1 MKRYLLVLSMMFF
14 FSACSILQ
22 SLSGSMVVN
31 AYENNG
37 ECTQGAIE
45 KAIAIVTNNKGGIVK
60 LKRNGTYV
68 IRPREDHVFIL
79 PSNVIIDGNGA
90 TLLIKDGTNTSSFTW
105 DAVFYCENK
114 RNIIIRNLNLDANG
128 RNNPVSQKSKPSGA
142 SKHNGLL
149 SAMYTDGIFIKDCI
163 IKDVKGYGGIY
174 LGYCDN
180 VRIKGCGFYDIGV
193 ERSTEFIG
201 DASAIMGVGENW
213 IIKDNHFENS
223 YLSNCGTGLD
233 LACAK
238 SLVTGNTVK
247 SFWAGANLANNGVN
261 ESHDVVMSNNVFED
275 NLTGLY
281 LWATEKP
288 YKGGCHHNTIKDNR
302 FVWHTKKGW
311 AVRGIDMGFFVY
323 GDVYDI
329 TIQNNEFTA
338 ISEDGSMAESYEIA
352 MRIGPVEKTYS
363 GSENKWGSVRKVRIN
378 KNVINGCSGPAIQ
391 IERTTSTI
399 EVKNN
404 NVSDVAFGTMPY
416 STKSAFV
423 VTSASSKTSPQ
434 DISFDNNEVT
444 KERKVVKNTLFVNG
458 AEVKVNGE
466 TLK

>member
-1 MKRYLLVLSMMFF
+1 MKARAFIVVIFLLASCSVLSY
-14 FSACSILQ
+14 
-22 SLSGSMVVN
+22 SGHNIAVN
-31 AYENNG
+31 GYEADG
-37 ECTQGAIE
+37 KCTQESIDRALSVL
-45 KAIAIVTNNKGGIVK
+45 ANNQRGVLR
-60 LKRNGTYV
+60 LKKNGKYYLK
-68 IRPREDHVFIL
+68 PNREHLFSL
-79 PSNVIIDGNGA
+79 PSNVRIQGNGA
-90 TLLIKDGTNTSSFTW
+90 TLFIMDGSNKDTFTW
-105 DAVFYCENK
+105 DAVFFANNKEN
-114 RNIIIRNLNLDANG
+114 ISIEHLILDSNG
-128 RNNPVSQKSKPSGA
+128 KNNPVAQKSMPNGA

-149 SAMYTDGIFIKDCI
+149 SAMYTDGILIKNCI

-180 VRIKGCGFYDIGV
+180 VRIEGCCFYDIGV
-193 ERSTEFIG
+193 GRSTEFIG

-213 IIKDNHFENS
+213 IIKDNHLENS

-281 LWATEKP
+281 LWASEKP
-288 YKGGCHHNTIKDNR
+288 YKGGCHHNTVKDNL

-329 TIQNNEFTA
+329 TIQENEFIA
-338 ISEDGSMAESYEIA
+338 ISKKPSLAESYEIA
-352 MRIGPVEKTYS
+352 MRIGPVEKTFS
-363 GSENKWGSVRKVRIN
+363 GSENKWGNVRDVTIN
-378 KNVINGCSGPAIQ
+378 NNVIKRCSGPAIQ
-391 IERTTSTI
+391 IERTSNTI
-399 EVKNN
+399 DVKNN
-404 NVSDVAFGTMPY
+404 SVSDVAFGTMPY
-416 STKSAFV
+416 STKRAFV
-423 VTSASSKTSPQ
+423 VTSASSETPPQ
-434 DISFDNNEVT
+434 DVSFDNNKVT
-444 KERKVVKNTLFVNG
+444 KGRKVVKNTLFVHG

-466 TLK
+466 ILK